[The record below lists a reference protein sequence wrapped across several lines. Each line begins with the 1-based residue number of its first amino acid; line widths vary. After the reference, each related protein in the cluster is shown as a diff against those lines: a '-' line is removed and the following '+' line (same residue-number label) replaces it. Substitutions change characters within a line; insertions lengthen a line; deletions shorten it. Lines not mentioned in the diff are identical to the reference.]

1 MQMAAACLEL
11 AQNVKGK
18 EALAIQAYARALRQ
32 LPTIIAENGGYD
44 ATELIQNLE
53 VELRD
58 KKDSGLN
65 MYEGTVDSMEKMC
78 VTV

>member
-1 MQMAAACLEL
+1 MQMAAACSEL

-44 ATELIQNLE
+44 AT
-53 VELRD
+53 
-58 KKDSGLN
+58 
-65 MYEGTVDSMEKMC
+65 
-78 VTV
+78 